1 MVLYALIPWMEKE
14 ELEIPIPES
23 LSAIINGVIAS
34 GVVGCLYVNDNHC
47 RRSGVFS
54 TLIGRLGQ
62 LTTRGYVRKLP
73 ITRALL
79 PESTTRP
86 LE

>member
-1 MVLYALIPWMEKE
+1 MEKE
-14 ELEIPIPES
+14 EATIPMFES
-23 LSAIINGVIAS
+23 LSAISAGVIAM
-34 GVVGCLYVNDNHC
+34 VVLGEVYVYDTHC

-54 TLIGRLGQ
+54 TLIGRSGQ
-62 LTTRGYVRKLP
+62 LTTRGYVRRLP